1 LPSGIL
7 RRKEIFRRR
16 RDFMGK
22 RLELRGTSLA
32 VFIFLGSALC
42 VPGYSFA
49 AQEKEG
55 EPAVESKPAEVKLHD
70 LELLDQDG
78 RKVRFRSD
86 VVGEKIAVIDSF
98 FTTCGLIC
106 PIISAIYADLQD
118 RLGDRLGKE
127 VALVSISVDPNTD
140 IPPRLKEFAG
150 KWEAKPGWVF
160 LTGQKQTVD
169 RVLDGLGLYSAD
181 FTAHPAAFLVGD
193 GKSGKWTRFYGFASP
208 EELLGKID
216 ELAAARGSSAR

>member
-1 LPSGIL
+1 
-7 RRKEIFRRR
+7 
-16 RDFMGK
+16 MGN
-22 RLELRGTSLA
+22 RFESRAISLA
-32 VFIFLGSALC
+32 VLFFLASALMI
-42 VPGYSFA
+42 PGRSCA
-49 AQEKEG
+49 SQGKEG
-55 EPAVESKPAEVKLHD
+55 DPEVEAKPIQVKLYD

-86 VVGEKIAVIDSF
+86 VIRDRIVVIDSF

-106 PIISAIYADLQD
+106 PILSAIFADLQEQ
-118 RLGDRLGKE
+118 LGDRLGKE
-127 VALVSISVDPNTD
+127 VSLVSISVDPTTD

-150 KWEAKPGWVF
+150 TWEAKPGWVF

-193 GKSGKWTRFYGFASP
+193 GKNGGWTRFYGFATP
-208 EELLGKID
+208 EQIMGRID
-216 ELAAARGSSAR
+216 ELSAGKQARTR

>member
-1 LPSGIL
+1 MTKRSCARGIL
-7 RRKEIFRRR
+7 LTI
-16 RDFMGK
+16 
-22 RLELRGTSLA
+22 LLVLTA
-32 VFIFLGSALC
+32 VPFAS
-42 VPGYSFA
+42 VRSFA
-49 AQEKEG
+49 AQGKGE

-106 PIISAIYADLQD
+106 PILSAIYADLQD
-118 RLGDRLGKE
+118 RLGNRLGKE

-150 KWEAKPGWVF
+150 KWGAKPGWVF
-160 LTGQKQTVD
+160 LTGQKTVVD
-169 RVLDGLGLYSAD
+169 RVLDGLGLYTTD
-181 FTAHPAAFLVGD
+181 FTSHPAAFLVGD

-208 EELLGKID
+208 EELLAKID
-216 ELAAARGSSAR
+216 ELAAARGTAAR

>member
-1 LPSGIL
+1 MGNRAGLRAISMAVLLVLTAAPFLPG
-7 RRKEIFRRR
+7 R
-16 RDFMGK
+16 
-22 RLELRGTSLA
+22 
-32 VFIFLGSALC
+32 
-42 VPGYSFA
+42 SFA
-49 AQEKEG
+49 AQGKDE
-55 EPAVESKPAEVKLHD
+55 EPAVTAKPAEVKLLD

-78 RKVRFRSD
+78 RKVKFQSD
-86 VVGEKIAVIDSF
+86 VIGDRIVVIDTF

-106 PIISAIYADLQD
+106 PILSAIYADLQD

-160 LTGQKQTVD
+160 LTGQKTVVD

-181 FTAHPAAFLVGD
+181 FAAHPAAFLVGD

-208 EELLGKID
+208 EELLAKID
-216 ELAAARGSSAR
+216 ELSAARRTTAQ

>member
-1 LPSGIL
+1 MGNRAGLRAISMAVLVVLTAAPFLPGH
-7 RRKEIFRRR
+7 
-16 RDFMGK
+16 
-22 RLELRGTSLA
+22 
-32 VFIFLGSALC
+32 
-42 VPGYSFA
+42 SFA
-49 AQEKEG
+49 AQGKEE
-55 EPAVESKPAEVKLHD
+55 EPAVESKPAEVKLYD
-70 LELLDQDG
+70 LELQDQDG
-78 RKVRFRSD
+78 RTVRFRSD

-106 PIISAIYADLQD
+106 PILSAIYADLQD

-160 LTGQKQTVD
+160 LTGQKTVVD

-181 FTAHPAAFLVGD
+181 FAAHPAAFLVGD

-208 EELLGKID
+208 EELLAKID
-216 ELAAARGSSAR
+216 ELSAARRTTAR